1 MDDRLH
7 NAGLSHLS
15 HWITI
20 GVMVSVVSLALVLGR
35 QPGVDSATLNDPKAA
50 PRAVSPRGELW
61 PDEKSTIGLFRQAS
75 PAVVNITAIGVQ
87 RDLFT
92 LNLYQIPQGTGSGFV
107 WDTKGN
113 IITNFHVIQN
123 AAAAQVTLA
132 DQSNWKAQVVGVA
145 ADKDLAVLRIQA
157 PADRLHPIPVG
168 TSKELQVGQSVFA
181 IGNPF
186 GLDQSL
192 TTGVI
197 SALGREIDSVT
208 RRPIQGVIQTD
219 AAINPGN
226 SGGPLLDTAGRLIG
240 VNTQIYSPTGASAGI
255 GFAIPVDTVNRIVP
269 ELIRS
274 GKIIRP
280 GLGVELA
287 EEQIAR
293 KIGVSG
299 VLIVDVMR
307 GGPAAK
313 AGIRPT
319 RRESSGRVILGDVIT
334 AIDGKKVESP
344 NDLFLIL
351 ENHQVGDTVTLALLR
366 GGKTIQTKVTLE
378 AVS

>member
-1 MDDRLH
+1 MDNKLRD
-7 NAGLSHLS
+7 AGPS
-15 HWITI
+15 HWMLL
-20 GVMVSVVSLALVLGR
+20 GVAISIALLTFILGR
-35 QPGVDSATLNDPKAA
+35 QPWVDSATLNDPKAA
-50 PRAVSPRGELW
+50 PRAVSRRGELW

-92 LNLYQIPQGTGSGFV
+92 LNLYQIPQGTGSGIV

-123 AAAAQVTLA
+123 AAVAQVTLG

-145 ADKDLAVLRIQA
+145 ADKDLAVLRIDA
-157 PADRLHPIPVG
+157 PAERLRPIPLG
-168 TSKELQVGQSVFA
+168 TSNELQVGQSVFA

-226 SGGPLLDTAGRLIG
+226 SGGPLLDSAGRLIG

-293 KIGVSG
+293 KIGISG
-299 VLIVDVMR
+299 VLIVDVMP

-351 ENHQVGDTVTLALLR
+351 ENHHVGDTVTVALLR
-366 GGKTIQTKVTLE
+366 DGKTVQTKVTLQ

>member
-1 MDDRLH
+1 MNDKLR
-7 NAGLSHLS
+7 NRGPS
-15 HWITI
+15 HWILI
-20 GVMVSVVSLALVLGR
+20 GVAISIASLTFVLGR
-35 QPGVDSATLNDPKAA
+35 QPWVDSATLNDPRAA
-50 PRAVSPRGELW
+50 PRAISPRGELW
-61 PDEKSTIGLFRQAS
+61 PDEKSTIELFRQAS

-107 WDTKGN
+107 WDTRGN

-123 AAAAQVTLA
+123 AAAAQVTLG

-145 ADKDLAVLRIQA
+145 ADKDLAVLRIDA
-157 PADRLHPIPVG
+157 PTERLRPIPLG
-168 TSKELQVGQSVFA
+168 TSKELQVGQSVLA

-226 SGGPLLDTAGRLIG
+226 SGGPLLDSAGRLIG

-293 KIGVSG
+293 KIGING
-299 VLIVDVMR
+299 ALIVDVMR

-313 AGIRPT
+313 AGIRRT

-351 ENHQVGDTVTLALLR
+351 ENHQVGDVVTVALLR
-366 GGKTIQTKVTLE
+366 DGKTIQTKVTLE